1 MFNLNHHTHRLFEA
15 EPVFA
20 AISRRTDKHVSRDIP
35 TAGVRINP
43 DTGYY
48 EMLYND
54 EFFEKLSDEHR
65 LGVLMHEF
73 YHLMLFHVSSR
84 LPDELEAV
92 MKNGNPTKEQQQ
104 LFMMWNLAADLS
116 INPLI
121 GRDKLPKQ
129 CCFPGVAPFD
139 DPLFVEG
146 KTAEYYYKLLKEKR
160 EELKEEIE
168 KGEGQMDD
176 HSGWGGEEV
185 PDHVKEIAKERLRQT
200 VKKAVEEAD
209 AQGRGYG
216 TMSRSVR
223 KQIREALSNDVDWR
237 LVLRSFIKRSNRAN
251 KSSTVKRVNR
261 RYPYAQPGR
270 KVRREASIA
279 IAIDQSGSV
288 SDEMLSKFFAELN
301 KLAKLA
307 SFTVVPFDTRVDEQ
321 LVHKW
326 EKGQRIEK
334 TRVMYG
340 GTCFNAPTDYVN
352 KNNFDGM
359 IVLTD
364 MEAPKPKP
372 SKCQRM
378 WMTTPHFA
386 NHPYFNPRPE
396 QMIVVK

>member
-1 MFNLNHHTHRLFEA
+1 MFNLNNHTHRLFEA

-43 DTGYY
+43 ETGYY

-54 EFFEKLSDEHR
+54 EFFEKLPDEHR

-73 YHLMLFHVSSR
+73 YHLMLFHVSTR

-92 MKNGNPTKEQQQ
+92 MKDNNPTKEQQQ

-121 GRDKLPKQ
+121 GRDKLPKE
-129 CCFPGVAPFD
+129 CCFPGIAPFD
-139 DPLFVEG
+139 DPEFIENQ
-146 KTAEYYYKLLKEKR
+146 TAEYYYKILKEKR
-160 EELKEEIE
+160 EELKDEIE
-168 KGEGQMDD
+168 NGEGQMDD

-200 VKKAVEEAD
+200 IKKAVEDTEKE
-209 AQGRGYG
+209 GRGYG
-216 TMSRSVR
+216 SVSSKCR
-223 KQIREALSNDVDWR
+223 KQIKDMISNHVDWR
-237 LVLRSFIKRSNRAN
+237 VVLRSFIKRSNRAN
-251 KSSTVKRVNR
+251 KSSTVKRINR

-270 KVRREASIA
+270 KVRREANIA

-288 SDEMLSKFFAELN
+288 SNEMLAQFFAELN

-307 SFTVVPFDTRVDEQ
+307 SFTVVPFDTQVVDS
-321 LVHKW
+321 LVYKW
-326 EKGQRIEK
+326 EKGQRFERK
-334 TRVMYG
+334 RVMYG
-340 GTCFNAPTDYVN
+340 GTDFNAPTKYVN

-364 MEAPKPKP
+364 MEAPKPIP
-372 SKCQRM
+372 CKCQRM
-378 WMTTPHFA
+378 WMTTPMYA

-396 QMIVVK
+396 QMIVVR

>member
-1 MFNLNHHTHRLFEA
+1 M
-15 EPVFA
+15 
-20 AISRRTDKHVSRDIP
+20 
-35 TAGVRINP
+35 
-43 DTGYY
+43 
-48 EMLYND
+48 
-54 EFFEKLSDEHR
+54 
-65 LGVLMHEF
+65 
-73 YHLMLFHVSSR
+73 
-84 LPDELEAV
+84 
-92 MKNGNPTKEQQQ
+92 
-104 LFMMWNLAADLS
+104 
-116 INPLI
+116 
-121 GRDKLPKQ
+121 
-129 CCFPGVAPFD
+129 
-139 DPLFVEG
+139 
-146 KTAEYYYKLLKEKR
+146 
-160 EELKEEIE
+160 KEEIE

-200 VKKAVEEAD
+200 VKKAIEEAD

-270 KVRREASIA
+270 KVRREANIA

-307 SFTVVPFDTRVDEQ
+307 SFTVVPFDTRVDER